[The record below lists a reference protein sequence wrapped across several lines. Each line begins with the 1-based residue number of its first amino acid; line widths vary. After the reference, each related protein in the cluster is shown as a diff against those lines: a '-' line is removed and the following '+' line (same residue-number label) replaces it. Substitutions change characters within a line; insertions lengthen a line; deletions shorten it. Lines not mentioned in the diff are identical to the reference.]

1 MIETKESLLQ
11 KIAIGQTVD
20 IATSE
25 YSLTPIEG
33 QWKPQ
38 YRANKAT
45 IESLIKSGHFT
56 GATFFRGATI
66 TRVR

>member
-25 YSLTPIEG
+25 YSLTPIKG
-33 QWKPQ
+33 QWNPQ

-45 IESLIKSGHFT
+45 VEALIRSGHFT
-56 GATFFRGATI
+56 GTTFFRGANVK
-66 TRVR
+66 RVK